1 MSTIPTSLT
10 EEQFNV
16 HINPYLSK
24 AKRGYVCRIPL
35 YKVFNY
41 TLYYTLYHLHTGCQW
56 ERIPIDADPQDLQKK
71 KSVGRRYTTTF
82 ASGAGMAA

>member
-41 TLYYTLYHLHTGCQW
+41 TLYYTSSAHGLPMG
-56 ERIPIDADPQDLQKK
+56 ADPH
-71 KSVGRRYTTTF
+71 
-82 ASGAGMAA
+82 